1 MDRQRQKHPSTRL
14 FCAFLTLLLCL
25 LVSSLVVPT
34 TAFAQDGAAGTG
46 EVKTL
51 EQMMGEVEEEGS
63 VDAPPSEEAD
73 GDQQDDKN
81 QQDGVKTLEE
91 MMGEVEAEG
100 GVEARDVA
108 DVETQDGDPE
118 QANAPPSSLEDAP
131 SEGESPEDEDE
142 GMSIWFYLGIFGLI
156 FGMILAG
163 APLYVLIGSLTMY
176 LLFFGGIF
184 DDFMLLTSI
193 IEQTRGLADQTVLLA
208 IPFFVISGAIMTEG
222 DIAKRLIDVA
232 EAVFGKLPGGMAISA
247 VFACAF
253 FAAISGSSPVTVI
266 AIGSIMYPALLEK
279 GYSSKFSMG
288 LVTSAGSLGILIPPS
303 IPMIVYAIV
312 DPTGLKDPIG
322 YSLGSTGGGD
332 ASVKD
337 LFIAGLGPGL
347 LIAGIMGVFALY
359 IGMRDKV
366 ETTDFDP
373 KKLLR
378 AMQDGVWALIL
389 PVLILG
395 GIYSGIFTPTQAA
408 AVAVVY
414 ALVVEFFIHRSLG
427 LEDVPRIFS
436 ESAVLMGSLL
446 IIMALALGFNLYLD
460 RAKIPEAAVELILD
474 MELSI
479 ITFLLIVNVLLLIVG
494 FFMDI
499 LSAILILVPLLAPIA
514 YGLGIHPLHMAI
526 IFIVNLEIGYLT
538 PPIGLNLFVAGTL
551 FKKGL
556 GAVVKSVLPFMLLM
570 LGALMLITYVP
581 TISLGLVSW
590 SKGGD
595 FWVDFPDDR
604 PAAIEADEE
613 PGAAAP
619 SGDDTD
625 KAGEKDEP
633 EEQPEGVKTLEEMMG
648 EVEDEGGVDGSASDG
663 EEDEGGVK
671 TLEQMMDEVEDEGAL
686 DEPSSE

>member
-1 MDRQRQKHPSTRL
+1 
-14 FCAFLTLLLCL
+14 LLLVCL
-25 LVSSLVVPT
+25 LISLTV
-34 TAFAQDGAAGTG
+34 FAQDD

-51 EQMMGEVEEEGS
+51 EQMMGEVEAEGS
-63 VDAPPSEEAD
+63 VGEPPSEASDEQAEAPAEAD
-73 GDQQDDKN
+73 DSGE
-81 QQDGVKTLEE
+81 VKTLEE
-91 MMGEVEAEG
+91 MMGEVEDEG

-108 DVETQDGDPE
+108 AADQGDRAGDPE
-118 QANAPPSSLEDAP
+118 QANAPPAGADSGDDAP
-131 SEGESPEDEDE
+131 AEEE
-142 GMSIWFYLGIFGLI
+142 GMPLMFYLGIFGVI
-156 FGMILAG
+156 IVMILVG

-176 LLFFGGIF
+176 LLFVGGIF
-184 DDFMLLTSI
+184 DDFRLLTSI

-222 DIAKRLIDVA
+222 DIAQRLIDVA
-232 EAVFGKLPGGMAISA
+232 EACFGRLPGGMGISA

-266 AIGSIMYPALLEK
+266 AIGSIMYPALLKK
-279 GYSSKFSMG
+279 GYPEKFSMG

-322 YSLGSTGGGD
+322 YTLASTGGGD

-347 LIAGIMGVFALY
+347 LIAGIMGGFAFFV
-359 IGMRDKV
+359 GMRDNV
-366 ETTDFDP
+366 ETTDFDF
-373 KKLLR
+373 KRLLR

-414 ALVVEFFIHRSLG
+414 ALLVEFFIHRSLG
-427 LEDVPRIFS
+427 LKDIPGIFS

-474 MELSI
+474 MDLSI

-514 YGLGIHPLHMAI
+514 FGLGIHPLHMAI

-538 PPIGLNLFVAGTL
+538 PPIDLNLFVAGTL

-556 GAVVKSVLPFMLLM
+556 GAVVRSVLPFMLLM

-581 TISLGLVSW
+581 TISLGLVSL

-595 FWVDFPDDR
+595 FWVEFPDDA
-604 PAAIEADEE
+604 PAAIEAKEE
-613 PGAAAP
+613 AGSAEP
-619 SGDDTD
+619 SGDSADSTTP
-625 KAGEKDEP
+625 AEAEEPAEGE
-633 EEQPEGVKTLEEMMG
+633 VKTLEEMMG
-648 EVEDEGGVDGSASDG
+648 EVEDEGGVGAPPSNEAEDDG
-663 EEDEGGVK
+663 EVK
-671 TLEQMMDEVEDEGAL
+671 TLEEMMNEVEDEGAL
-686 DEPSSE
+686 E

>member
-1 MDRQRQKHPSTRL
+1 MENNEAKLPSPRKAKGRIKERGIFCTALAL
-14 FCAFLTLLLCL
+14 FLCL
-25 LVSSLVVPT
+25 LFTS
-34 TAFAQDGAAGTG
+34 TASAQTGSTGTESAGTD

-51 EQMMGEVEEEGS
+51 EEMMNEVETEGS
-63 VDAPPSEEAD
+63 LDTPPSDQTGEQAD
-73 GDQQDDKN
+73 EQAQPGDT
-81 QQDGVKTLEE
+81 GEVKTLEE

-100 GVEARDVA
+100 SAGASDVSDVA
-108 DVETQDGDPE
+108 TPDHPGDPE
-118 QANAPPSSLEDAP
+118 QANAPPAGSTEDDAP
-131 SEGESPEDEDE
+131 ADDE
-142 GMSIWFYLGIFGLI
+142 GMPLLFYLGIFGVI
-156 FGMILAG
+156 IVMILVG

-176 LLFFGGIF
+176 LLFVGGIF
-184 DDFMLLTSI
+184 DDFRLLTSI

-222 DIAKRLIDVA
+222 DIAQRLIDVA
-232 EAVFGKLPGGMAISA
+232 ETVFGRLPGGMAISA

-279 GYSSKFSMG
+279 GYPSKFSMG

-312 DPTGLKDPIG
+312 DPTGLKDPLG
-322 YSLGSTGGGD
+322 YTLASTGGGD

-347 LIAGIMGVFALY
+347 LIAGVMGGFALV
-359 IGMRDKV
+359 IGMKDGV
-366 ETTDFDP
+366 ETTDFSL
-373 KKLLR
+373 KKLLT
-378 AMQDGVWALIL
+378 AMKDGVWALFL

-427 LEDVPRIFS
+427 IKDVPRIFS

-460 RAKIPEAAVELILD
+460 RAKIPEAAVDMILD

-514 YGLGIHPLHMAI
+514 YGLGVHPLHMAI

-556 GAVVKSVLPFMLLM
+556 GEVVKSVLPFMLLM

-581 TISLGLVSW
+581 TISLGLVSL

-595 FWVDFPDDR
+595 FWVDFPDEA
-604 PAAIEADEE
+604 PAAIEAKEE
-613 PGAAAP
+613 PGAEPAAP
-619 SGDDTD
+619 QDAAPRDDAAQ
-625 KAGEKDEP
+625 KPNPPPKRRHQARLKRS
-633 EEQPEGVKTLEEMMG
+633 KR
-648 EVEDEGGVDGSASDG
+648 
-663 EEDEGGVK
+663 
-671 TLEQMMDEVEDEGAL
+671 
-686 DEPSSE
+686 